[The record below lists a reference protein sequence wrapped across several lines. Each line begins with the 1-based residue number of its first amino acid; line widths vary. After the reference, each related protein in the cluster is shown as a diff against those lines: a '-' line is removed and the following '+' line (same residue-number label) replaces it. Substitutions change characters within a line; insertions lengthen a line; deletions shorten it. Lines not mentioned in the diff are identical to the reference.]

1 MTHGFSLTWRQ
12 GLLPY
17 ARACRA
23 AGVAVLIFDHATFG
37 ESDGEPRCCVDWW
50 GQVLEIGAA
59 IDLLDRSGVDGSN
72 VAVFGFSLS
81 GAVALMLAALDTRIR
96 AVVAVAP
103 GPLSPPLANRSTRF
117 KELTREFHAR
127 SASSSAASP
136 LSEADVGS
144 TRPVICAHGPWP
156 SNTNATR
163 QQAKCWFGQRIPG
176 AADAQTFFGRRGGP
190 TYAWVNAAA
199 QRLEAMPDWD
209 AAIPFVKVPVLLIC
223 ARDDATKPFEDVDE
237 LLAAL
242 EGSELC
248 KLHVVGSGGHF
259 GLFDTAFTPEGETTA
274 LPGEVRM
281 AAAAMAGFV
290 RAALLANDGIEPKS
304 QEQRLFEETVN
315 ASCFVSGQ

>member
-1 MTHGFSLTWRQ
+1 MQPQHHLGK
-12 GLLPY
+12 
-17 ARACRA
+17 A
-23 AGVAVLIFDHATFG
+23 
-37 ESDGEPRCCVDWW
+37 ESR
-50 GQVLEIGAA
+50 I
-59 IDLLDRSGVDGSN
+59 LDRNPHLAGQRDFEAAAEAEAVDHS
-72 VAVFGFSLS
+72 
-81 GAVALMLAALDTRIR
+81 DTR
-96 AVVAVAP
+96 
-103 GPLSPPLANRSTRF
+103 N
-117 KELTREFHAR
+117 
-127 SASSSAASP
+127 
-136 LSEADVGS
+136 
-144 TRPVICAHGPWP
+144 
-156 SNTNATR
+156 
-163 QQAKCWFGQRIPG
+163 
-176 AADAQTFFGRRGGP
+176 
-190 TYAWVNAAA
+190 A